1 MESKNNT
8 SYPTRRLTNGPKHH
22 FFGFHDLC
30 PWSSDRRYVISLQTN
45 FIDRPP
51 VYSDKAVVGVID
63 LNEDCKFKEIATTNA
78 WNFQQGARQQW
89 FPKNEREIIYND
101 LLNDRFC
108 SIKINIE
115 TLEKEIFECP
125 IYAIHPNGEY
135 GLGINFERLY
145 ETGGYGY
152 DSQKK
157 NTSFVNI
164 PDNDGI
170 FRIDFSTG
178 EKKLVISISDVAKT
192 GNYDISKTK
201 NHFLSH
207 ITFNPNGSRIAF
219 CHRYWAEDGG
229 SPIRLCTSN
238 TDGTDLHIFP
248 ITVTHFNWLNSNRIL
263 AFGRNRPWI
272 SKIRSHNVF
281 SLPIFRQLLTLIRKT
296 RSHVRQQLVGDRYF
310 LLTDKEKITESIGIG
325 ILADDGHPMP
335 SPNERFFVT
344 DTYADSEHYRQL
356 IVYDLNKKAKHIIGN
371 YYSLP
376 SKENFKELNWDESAM
391 RSDLHPRWNKE
402 GTQIC
407 IDSVHEGTRQIYIV
421 DVEDLVSI

>member
-1 MESKNNT
+1 MADFIKFEDDFEGNNEEFQPISKKRKKKKCR
-8 SYPTRRLTNGPKHH
+8 PGPRERLRRK
-22 FFGFHDLC
+22 
-30 PWSSDRRYVISLQTN
+30 R
-45 FIDRPP
+45 
-51 VYSDKAVVGVID
+51 
-63 LNEDCKFKEIATTNA
+63 KFEEV
-78 WNFQQGARQQW
+78 
-89 FPKNEREIIYND
+89 KNEREIIYND

-207 ITFNPNGSRIAF
+207 ITFNPNGSLKNIAGIF
-219 CHRYWAEDGG
+219 NKEKNVLGMMPHPERMIDQSLSGEDG
-229 SPIRLCTSN
+229 
-238 TDGTDLHIFP
+238 
-248 ITVTHFNWLNSNRIL
+248 
-263 AFGRNRPWI
+263 
-272 SKIRSHNVF
+272 
-281 SLPIFRQLLTLIRKT
+281 SLFFKSLINNIK
-296 RSHVRQQLVGDRYF
+296 
-310 LLTDKEKITESIGIG
+310 
-325 ILADDGHPMP
+325 
-335 SPNERFFVT
+335 
-344 DTYADSEHYRQL
+344 
-356 IVYDLNKKAKHIIGN
+356 
-371 YYSLP
+371 
-376 SKENFKELNWDESAM
+376 
-391 RSDLHPRWNKE
+391 
-402 GTQIC
+402 
-407 IDSVHEGTRQIYIV
+407 
-421 DVEDLVSI
+421 